1 LTVRRGD
8 TLVFETPP
16 VIGAWASAGGKKE
29 GEGPLGAAFD
39 ERYAD
44 NTLGKAS
51 WEQAES
57 ALLGRCAARCLEK
70 GGTSPAQVSL
80 ALSGDLQAQCTASGY
95 AMRGLDIPFA
105 GVYGACSTMAE
116 TLGLAACLCGA
127 GLADQVL
134 AMAGSHF
141 CAAERQFRTPLE
153 YGGKRTPTA
162 QWTATAAGA
171 CLVRPVGAGVRITAV
186 TFGRVRDLGAADI
199 NNMGAAMAPAAA
211 ATLLRFLRDTG
222 TAPAHYDAILTGD
235 LGRVG
240 SELLGTL
247 MRQEGVPLPN
257 HADCGCVL
265 YDPAQRVKAG
275 GSGPGCCAAVLCAHI
290 LPRLQSRSWRRVL
303 FIATG
308 ALMSQTTVL
317 QRETIPAVAHLV
329 FLEAPGADD

>member
-141 CAAERQFRTPLE
+141 CAAERQFRT
-153 YGGKRTPTA
+153 
-162 QWTATAAGA
+162 AAGIRRPA
-171 CLVRPVGAGVRITAV
+171 HAHGPVDGHGGGFALSSVPAASCPARPVCVRITAV
-186 TFGRVRDLGAADI
+186 TFGRVTGSTARRTPPTW
-199 NNMGAAMAPAAA
+199 APPWRRRRRPRCM
-211 ATLLRFLRDTG
+211 RFLRRHGHGPRRT
-222 TAPAHYDAILTGD
+222 TTSMLTGD

-240 SELLGTL
+240 SELLGT
-247 MRQEGVPLPN
+247 N
-257 HADCGCVL
+257 
-265 YDPAQRVKAG
+265 
-275 GSGPGCCAAVLCAHI
+275 
-290 LPRLQSRSWRRVL
+290 
-303 FIATG
+303 
-308 ALMSQTTVL
+308 
-317 QRETIPAVAHLV
+317 
-329 FLEAPGADD
+329 